1 VLTLGL
7 PDKLRT
13 HVAFLWGLSIML
25 RRFFNSD
32 NPTDNSLEIINT
44 LLGMASFPERI
55 RFVLEHLCETLA
67 GDVRAFSV
75 ALRGGSRTID
85 ASVGYNTNLKD
96 LSVKGIGQDSTAR
109 IITQVNDLFSQC
121 SNETWQVLTRSE
133 ILEAKSTL
141 LTGVEQDYAYGLLLF
156 QRFDGKFTEADLA
169 LVSQWA
175 TLLARAHD
183 LHLASAKAQQSLI
196 EFSKAFMEAIESQ
209 DFKQLG
215 HSERVTTY
223 ALALGRAKELSRQD
237 MLDLYFAAMLHD
249 VGKLG
254 SGLDLSIE
262 DPNHPQRGANML
274 AASDLLEPSR
284 EAIRAHHEHWDGT
297 GFPNKLAHE
306 QIPLLARMIAVA
318 DTFDFLSSERG
329 QALTLNEVEK
339 ALTLRASRQLDP
351 ELVTLFKSILREG
364 KSTRVLAGLNEN
376 DLF

>member
-1 VLTLGL
+1 
-7 PDKLRT
+7 
-13 HVAFLWGLSIML
+13 ML
-25 RRFFNSD
+25 RRFFSG
-32 NPTDNSLEIINT
+32 DNSNESLEKVNT
-44 LLGMASFPERI
+44 LFGTASFPERI
-55 RFVLEHLCETLA
+55 RFVLEHVCETLA
-67 GDVRAFSV
+67 GDVRGFSV

-85 ASVGYNTNLKD
+85 ASIGYNTNLKD

-121 SNETWQVLTRSE
+121 NNETWQVLTRSE

-141 LTGVEQDYAYGLLLF
+141 LTGVTQDHAYGLLLL
-156 QRFDGKFTEADLA
+156 QRFDGKFSDADLA
-169 LVSQWA
+169 FVSQWA
-175 TLLARAHD
+175 ALLARAHD
-183 LHLASAKAQQSLI
+183 LHLAAAKAQQSLI

-223 ALALGRAKELSRQD
+223 ALALGRAKGLTRQEL
-237 MLDLYFAAMLHD
+237 LDLYFGAMLHD

-274 AASDLLEPSR
+274 SASDLLEPSR
-284 EAIRAHHEHWDGT
+284 EAIKAHHENWDGT
-297 GFPNKLAHE
+297 GFPNKLIHE
-306 QIPLLARMIAVA
+306 QIPLLARIIAVA

-339 ALTLRASRQLDP
+339 ALTLRANRQLDP
-351 ELVTLFKSILREG
+351 ELVNLFKNILREG
-364 KSTRVLAGLNEN
+364 KSTQVLAGLNEN
-376 DLF
+376 ELF

>member
-1 VLTLGL
+1 
-7 PDKLRT
+7 
-13 HVAFLWGLSIML
+13 ML
-25 RRFFNSD
+25 RRFFSSD
-32 NPTDNSLEIINT
+32 TSSGESLEKVHILFGT
-44 LLGMASFPERI
+44 SSFPERI
-55 RFVLEHLCETLA
+55 RLVLEDLCDTLT
-67 GDVRAFSV
+67 GDVRGFSV

-85 ASVGYNTNLKD
+85 ASVGYNTSLKD

-109 IITQVNDLFSQC
+109 IIAQVNDLFSQC

-141 LTGVEQDYAYGLLLF
+141 LTGVEQDHAYGLLLL
-156 QRFDGKFTEADLA
+156 QRFDGKFSEADLA
-169 LVSQWA
+169 FVSQWGK
-175 TLLARAHD
+175 LLARAHD
-183 LHLASAKAQQSLI
+183 LHLAATKAQQSLI
-196 EFSKAFMEAIESQ
+196 EFSKAFTEAIESQ

-215 HSERVTTY
+215 HAERVTTY
-223 ALALGRAKELSRQD
+223 ALTLGRAKGLARQE

-262 DPNHPQRGANML
+262 DPGHPQRGANML
-274 AASDLLEPSR
+274 AASELLEPSR
-284 EAIRAHHEHWDGT
+284 EAIKAHHEHWDGT
-297 GFPNKLAHE
+297 GFPGKLIHE
-306 QIPLLARMIAVA
+306 QIPLLARIIAVA

-339 ALTLRASRQLDP
+339 ALTLRANRQLDP

-376 DLF
+376 ELF

>member
-1 VLTLGL
+1 
-7 PDKLRT
+7 
-13 HVAFLWGLSIML
+13 ML
-25 RRFFNSD
+25 RRFFNSETQSD
-32 NPTDNSLEIINT
+32 TTLETIDT
-44 LLGMASFPERI
+44 LFGIASFPERI
-55 RFVLEHLCETLA
+55 RFVLEHLCETLT
-67 GDVRAFSV
+67 GDVRGFSV
-75 ALRGGSRTID
+75 ALRGGSRIID

-109 IITQVNDLFSQC
+109 ILTQVNDLFSQC
-121 SNETWQVLTRSE
+121 SNETWQILTRSE

-141 LTGVEQDYAYGLLLF
+141 LTGVEQDHAYGLLLF
-156 QRFDGKFTEADLA
+156 QRFDGKFSEADLE

-175 TLLARAHD
+175 KLLARAHD
-183 LHLASAKAQQSLI
+183 LHFTSAKAQQSMI

-215 HSERVTTY
+215 HAERVTTY
-223 ALALGRAKELSRQD
+223 ALALGRAHGLSRQEL
-237 MLDLYFAAMLHD
+237 LDLYFAAMLHD

-274 AASDLLEPSR
+274 AASELLEPAR

-297 GFPNKLAHE
+297 GFPNKLNRE
-306 QIPLLARMIAVA
+306 QIPLLARIIAVA

-339 ALTLRASRQLDP
+339 ALALRANRQLDP
-351 ELVTLFKSILREG
+351 ELVTLFKAILREG

-376 DLF
+376 ELF